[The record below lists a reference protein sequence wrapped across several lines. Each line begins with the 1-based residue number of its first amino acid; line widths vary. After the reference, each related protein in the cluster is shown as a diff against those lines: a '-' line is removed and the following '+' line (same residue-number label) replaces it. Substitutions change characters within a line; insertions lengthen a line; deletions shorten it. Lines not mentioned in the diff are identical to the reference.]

1 MTKEFDQKDEKS
13 ADTILKESF
22 RLIGNEYGYDNVDAE
37 YVAFKE
43 FKVKWQRSCKWADF
57 QVSDYL
63 MDAPREVIEGLA
75 RTLMSKIV
83 GSEQIPYSDDMCQW
97 VTSNGFVKS
106 KQPIYVRRSRD
117 LARTHEGMVRDLD
130 EAFERLKAL
139 GLVEDDSRMFMT
151 WTKEPNT
158 KRAGRFSVL
167 MRVLV
172 ISSVLDTEEVPEFVL
187 DYVLYHEY
195 VQMMHGLKF
204 FGKECDGDQAESESL
219 YPRSKE
225 AEDWLERMCL
235 YL

>member
-1 MTKEFDQKDEKS
+1 MTKDFGQNDKSS
-13 ADTILKESF
+13 ADTTLKESF
-22 RLIGNEYGYDNVDAE
+22 RLVGKQYGYDNVDAE
-37 YVAFKE
+37 FVAFKE
-43 FKVKWQRSCKWADF
+43 FKVKWQRSCGWADF

-63 MDAPREVIEGLA
+63 VDAPREVIEGLA
-75 RTLMSKIV
+75 RTLMSKIA

-97 VTSNGFVKS
+97 VKSNEFVKL

-117 LARTHEGMVRDLD
+117 LAKTHEGRVRDLD
-130 EAFERLKAL
+130 EAFQRLKVL
-139 GLVEDDSRMFMT
+139 GLVEDDIRMFMT
-151 WTKEPNT
+151 WTKEPNM
-158 KRAGRFSVL
+158 KKAGRFSVL

-172 ISSVLDTEEVPEFVL
+172 ISSVLDTEEIPEFVL

-195 VQMMHGLKF
+195 MQMMQGLRF
-204 FGKECDGDQAESESL
+204 FGRECDCDPVESESL